1 MKANSEGK
9 VVDNN
14 ASKPTTKSDSTSMPR
29 QISGAEFNYK
39 LRSTENNQ
47 SHTESF
53 IRDGIVDF
61 DLPGYVIPKGY
72 RLVKSL
78 KKEQY
83 RLLAMEGIPETVYL
97 LELRFRTDIVFG
109 ETTCTQIKVW
119 RTMAVEHKSIIREM
133 PSIFFAYL
141 LNTHCIMVTDEEHT
155 RDGQRFWETT
165 IVWAFYNNFYIYA
178 SDGTLED
185 RPLTQ
190 IHTEAEF
197 FDQWINQLWGRD
209 IDVYTHKLIVIS
221 KHPLL

>member
-1 MKANSEGK
+1 MNKEDR

-14 ASKPTTKSDSTSMPR
+14 ASKPTTDRDNSSMPR

-39 LRSTENNQ
+39 LRDPQNNQ
-47 SHTESF
+47 AHTESF
-53 IRDGIVDF
+53 IRDGVVNV

-83 RLLAMEGIPETVYL
+83 RLLSTDGIPETVYL
-97 LELRFRTDIVFG
+97 LELRFRTDIIFG

-119 RTMAVEHKSIIREM
+119 RTVSHLHQTNIGDLPR
-133 PSIFFAYL
+133 IFFIHL
-141 LNTHCIMVTDEEHT
+141 LDSHSIMVTDEEHT
-155 RDGQRFWETT
+155 RDGQRFWE
-165 IVWAFYNNFYIYA
+165 IMISWAFHQDYYIYA
-178 SDGTLED
+178 SDGTIED

-190 IHTEAEF
+190 IQNEAEF
-197 FDQWINQLWGRD
+197 FSQWVNQLWGTD
-209 IDVYTHKLIVIS
+209 IDVYTHKLVVIS